1 MSTNRDLNP
10 HKAARVAMILWNREY
25 AYSGKG
31 SMSFWDSL
39 KESQKLICRDEVGK
53 ILEAPDEFGAGVEKG
68 DAGK

>member
-1 MSTNRDLNP
+1 
-10 HKAARVAMILWNREY
+10 MILWNREY